1 MTEPPSSVGV
11 VQLSEME
18 SAVLDVVEIVG
29 ADGAVIAWVVIVWL
43 AEKGPVPAEF
53 MAAIL

>member
-1 MTEPPSSVGV
+1 MSGT

-18 SAVLDVVEIVG
+18 SEVLDMVEIVG

-43 AEKGPVPAEF
+43 SENGPVPAEF
-53 MAAIL
+53 MAATL